1 VTAGLPLPFADDRIL
16 LNLAAYWSARRVEDA
31 LPLRGTIDPLDMP
44 RRLLPFLVL
53 AEPAGTGRVM
63 RFRLVGTELV
73 QRFHRDA
80 TGKTTAEIY
89 SGAYRDYMEQLYAT
103 VIETGQ
109 PLYAESTQR
118 WPEEGMS
125 RVRRLL
131 LPVAAD
137 ADAARVA
144 FVLGAVTWSVS
155 AGPGKQPEPQR
166 IPIQALEKGVLQAT
180 FRGMLDAL

>member
-1 VTAGLPLPFADDRIL
+1 MAAGLPLPFADDRIL

-31 LPLRGTIDPLDMP
+31 LPLRNVIDPLDMP
-44 RRLLPFLVL
+44 RRLLPFLAL
-53 AEPAGTGRVM
+53 AEPTGEGQVV

-73 QRFHRDA
+73 QRFGRDA
-80 TGKTTAEIY
+80 TGKTSAETY
-89 SGAYRDYMEQLYAT
+89 GGAYRQHMEQLYAT
-103 VIETGQ
+103 VIGKAQ

-118 WPEEGMS
+118 WAEEGMS

-131 LPVAAD
+131 LPVAAEGD
-137 ADAARVA
+137 PGRVA

-155 AGPGKQPEPQR
+155 AAPAKQPEPQL
-166 IPIQALEKGVLQAT
+166 IPMQALEKGVLQAT